1 MDAGYPWQMS
11 LGALD
16 QSQRAKLA
24 RNSLWVCFLLL
35 GMVSMGWVPR
45 IPEIKDA
52 IRLSNGAF
60 GFVLLGSTFGSV
72 TGAQLAG
79 RLMHMFGSQRVIF
92 VGVFI
97 MPAGL
102 AGMGLATNAVTL
114 FLTLY
119 TMGLGYALIDM
130 CYNFQATVVENILG
144 RRYMSS
150 FHAMWSTGAFVT
162 TVIGGAITR
171 HVSPRVNLIAIAI
184 VALLAYL
191 IAAYYLLPPAID
203 GHKGEEDHESKIPLF
218 GKSVAP
224 LWFLGIGLLASLVG
238 EGAASDW
245 GAILLRDE
253 MGYEKGVY
261 ASAFASF
268 ALAMIVS
275 RFLGDRALDYF
286 GPAKLVKLG
295 GYLGGSLWG
304 IAIAIAIPL
313 SDSYPIPALVIVNLG
328 FVAAGLGI
336 GPMFPAFILAAS
348 KTPGVAPAVAISRVG
363 VIGIAGFFFGP
374 TVTGI
379 ISEYTNLSVGIMYP
393 VAMLILAG
401 YLSKAIKR
409 VTPA

>member
-1 MDAGYPWQMS
+1 MS
-11 LGALD
+11 GKALD
-16 QSQRAKLA
+16 QNHRAKLA

-52 IRLSNGAF
+52 IGLSNGAF
-60 GFVLLGSTFGSV
+60 GFVLIGSTFGSI

-79 RLMHMFGSQRVIF
+79 RMIHTFGSQRTIF
-92 VGVFI
+92 AGVFI

-102 AGMGLATNAVTL
+102 AGMALSTNAVML

-130 CYNFQATVVENILG
+130 CYNFQGTVVEKILG
-144 RRYMSS
+144 RRHMSS
-150 FHAMWSTGAFVT
+150 FHAMWSMGAFVT

-171 HVSPRVNLIAIAI
+171 HVSPRVNLISIAA
-184 VALLAYL
+184 VALIAYL
-191 IAAYYLLPPAID
+191 IAAYYLLPAAID
-203 GHKGEEDHESKIPLF
+203 GHKGDEEHGAKIPLF
-218 GKSVAP
+218 GKSVMP
-224 LWFLGIGLLASLVG
+224 LWLLGVGLLSSLVG

-286 GPAKLVKLG
+286 GPARLVKLG
-295 GYLGGSLWG
+295 GYLGGSIWG
-304 IAIAIAIPL
+304 IAMAVAIPM
-313 SDSYPIPALVIVNLG
+313 SGTYPIPALIIVNIG
-328 FVAAGLGI
+328 FIAAGLGI

-348 KTPGVAPAVAISRVG
+348 KTPGIAPAVAISRVG

-374 TVTGI
+374 TITGA
-379 ISEYTNLSVGIMYP
+379 ISQFSNLSIGMIYP
-393 VAMLILAG
+393 VAMLILSG
-401 YLSKAIKR
+401 YLSKAIK
-409 VTPA
+409 TNKD

>member
-1 MDAGYPWQMS
+1 MVAGYPWQMS
-11 LGALD
+11 VADSDLLH
-16 QSQRAKLA
+16 RAKLA

-35 GMVSMGWVPR
+35 GIVSMGWVPR

-52 IRLSNGAF
+52 IGLSNGEF

-79 RLMHMFGSQRVIF
+79 RFMHMYGSQRTIF
-92 VGVFI
+92 AGVFV

-102 AGMGLATNAVTL
+102 AGMALSTNAVAL
-114 FLTLY
+114 FLTLF

-130 CYNFQATVVENILG
+130 CYNFQGTVVEKILG
-144 RRYMSS
+144 RRYLSS
-150 FHAMWSTGAFVT
+150 FHAMWSTGAFLT
-162 TVIGGAITR
+162 TVVGGLITR
-171 HVSPRVNLIAIAI
+171 HVSPQANLIVIAAVSVI
-184 VALLAYL
+184 AYL
-191 IAAYYLLPPAID
+191 IAASYLLPRTID
-203 GHKGEEDHESKIPLF
+203 GHKGEEEHESKIPLF
-218 GKSVAP
+218 GKSVMP
-224 LWFLGIGLLASLVG
+224 LWFLGFGLLASLVG

-286 GPAKLVKLG
+286 GPARLVKLG
-295 GYLGGSLWG
+295 GYFGGSIWG
-304 IAIAIAIPL
+304 IAMAIAIPI
-313 SDSYPIPALVIVNLG
+313 SDTHPIPALIIVNLG

-348 KTPGVAPAVAISRVG
+348 KTPGIAPAVAISRVG

-374 TVTGI
+374 TVTGLI
-379 ISEYTNLSVGIMYP
+379 AEYTNLSIGMAYP
-393 VAMLILAG
+393 VLMLVLAG
-401 YLSKAIKR
+401 FMSRAIKNLK
-409 VTPA
+409 P